1 MARYVLQRDAVLRER
16 ADDVNGGL
24 LQFDAVARWLG
35 GCPLAAQSFEQNMR
49 PEAKPDRSLNLNP
62 PVFGPGLF

>member
-1 MARYVLQRDAVLRER
+1 MDLARYVLQRDAALRER

-35 GCPLAAQSFEQNMR
+35 GCPLAAQSFEQNQ
-49 PEAKPDRSLNLNP
+49 PDRSLNLNP